1 MNAGTDRLIK
11 QAVRCYAWPMSSVW
25 LNGSFLD
32 ESAAGVSLRDTGLLH
47 GAGVFTTM
55 RAEGGRVFRLD
66 AHLAR
71 VRASCDAFSIPLK
84 YSDAVLSDAVQSL
97 LANNQLT
104 AARLRLT
111 VTRGSAIQ
119 DPLHGLLIKPNVFL
133 TATDLEEYPS
143 EFYERGLTVMLL
155 DEQKLNPYDLQ
166 AGHKTLNYLSR
177 LAALREANRRGAG
190 EALWFNVHNYL
201 ESGSI
206 SNVFVVKD
214 GKLLTP
220 PTPEEFRDP
229 SLNDALPYSR
239 SSVLPGIT
247 RAAVLEI
254 ARSAGMD
261 VRLMAINVTTL
272 LEGDEVFL
280 TNSIMRVMPVCRIER
295 SAVGNEKPGEITLDL
310 SNRLKSLVA
319 NDAL

>member
-1 MNAGTDRLIK
+1 MA
-11 QAVRCYAWPMSSVW
+11 CVW
-25 LNGSFLD
+25 LNGSVLD
-32 ESAAGVSLRDTGLLH
+32 ESAGSVSLRDTGLLH
-47 GAGVFTTM
+47 AAGVFTTM
-55 RAEGGRVFRLD
+55 RAGAGRVFRLS

-71 VRASCDAFSIPLK
+71 LRASCEALFIPLK
-84 YSDAVLSDAVQSL
+84 FSDSVLTEAVKSL
-97 LANNQLT
+97 LETNSFAD
-104 AARLRLT
+104 ARLRLT
-111 VTRGSAIQ
+111 VTRGSAVQ
-119 DPLHGLLIKPNVFL
+119 DPLHGLRVEPNVFI
-133 TATDLEEYPS
+133 TAAELEEYPA

-206 SNVFVVKD
+206 SNVFLVKD

-220 PTPEEFRDP
+220 PTPTELLDP
-229 SLNDALPYSR
+229 SLRDALPYAR
-239 SSVLPGIT
+239 STVLPGIT
-247 RAAVLEI
+247 RAAVLEL

-272 LEGDEVFL
+272 LEADEAFL
-280 TNSIMRVMPVCRIER
+280 TNSIMRIMPVCRIER
-295 SAVGNEKPGEITLDL
+295 SAVGNEKPGAVTLDL
-310 SNRLKSLVA
+310 TERLKLIVPGES
-319 NDAL
+319 